1 MSTRPRTQDLE
12 SHPPVDL
19 PKLGHDLN
27 NVLMTI
33 GSATFVLGE
42 KLRGTTQDEGEIGEI
57 EAALERATELVR
69 QLRSAQPAL
78 APTPRPQPVSGTPAS
93 VVLLVEDELTVRRVI
108 RRVLETIGF
117 EVLEAN
123 DGKAAMEIAEQE
135 LGRVSLLLTDVMMP
149 EIGGPELASKLL
161 LLRPELKVIYMTG
174 YLGEVERRGGLMP
187 KGAALLTKPFTPGAL
202 ITCVRETLTA
212 GNTPALSFV

>member
-1 MSTRPRTQDLE
+1 MPIRPRAPDPSDPE
-12 SHPPVDL
+12 PVDL
-19 PKLGHDLN
+19 AKLGHDLN

-33 GSATFVLGE
+33 GSATFVLAE
-42 KLRGTTQDEGEIGEI
+42 KLRGTPHDEGEIGEI
-57 EAALERATELVR
+57 EAAIERATELVR
-69 QLRSAQPAL
+69 KLRSVQPAL
-78 APTPRPQPVSGTPAS
+78 APAPRPTVSSGSAS
-93 VVLLVEDELTVRRVI
+93 QVVLLVEDELTVRRVI

-123 DGKAAMEIAEQE
+123 DGQAALAIAEHE

-149 EIGGPELASKLL
+149 EIGGPELASRLL

-212 GNTPALSFV
+212 GDAPAISFA